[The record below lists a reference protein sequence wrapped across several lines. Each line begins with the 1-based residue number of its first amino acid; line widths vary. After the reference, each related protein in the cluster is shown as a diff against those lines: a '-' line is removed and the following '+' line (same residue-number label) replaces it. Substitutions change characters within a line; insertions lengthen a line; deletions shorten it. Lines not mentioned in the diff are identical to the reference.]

1 MIMLVDLQC
10 IFGSWIM
17 AVLMGMIQGDGSLDL
32 NPKDIITKGYLN
44 ICFLVQVRV
53 SDPNLNQAVFIE
65 AKNYESQ

>member
-53 SDPNLNQAVFIE
+53 SDLNLNQAVFIE